1 MRIDAH
7 VHGCHAERDASGKLD
22 TAAVSKLCFGTDGQ
36 SLMPGE
42 YGTPDVASFYDKL
55 FDALKV
61 PAELQE
67 KVNRGNIL
75 KLVEE

>member
-1 MRIDAH
+1 
-7 VHGCHAERDASGKLD
+7 
-22 TAAVSKLCFGTDGQ
+22 
-36 SLMPGE
+36 MPGE

-55 FDALKV
+55 FDTLKV